1 MDDVLIYA
9 SISYQA
15 IDYAPVY
22 VRHSCI
28 IRICAYFCVADVLI
42 CASVSYQAM
51 DDVLAMDY
59 VFAVDVDVRF
69 VSYTGPLSLRS
80 LSSGT
85 ELVCGTFCAAQN
97 PGRNYRIVG
106 SALSLGTELAYA
118 RIDATHSPVLSS
130 LMLRAVR
137 Y

>member
-1 MDDVLIYA
+1 MSMDDVLIYA

-51 DDVLAMDY
+51 DDVLVCRWLMCLY
-59 VFAVDVDVRF
+59 VH
-69 VSYTGPLSLRS
+69 G
-80 LSSGT
+80 
-85 ELVCGTFCAAQN
+85 
-97 PGRNYRIVG
+97 
-106 SALSLGTELAYA
+106 
-118 RIDATHSPVLSS
+118 
-130 LMLRAVR
+130 
-137 Y
+137 